1 MSLAGRMLTQVR
13 QTFNKAASSWR
24 KERFLIAE
32 RRCLSRLEL
41 GHATEMN
48 VPVRSQGRGTLLIGT
63 NNMLGYGPAPRLGN
77 GVILLQPRDRDA
89 RIVIGNHNSFSN
101 NVSLVA
107 MGEITIGNRCLIGDQ
122 VTILD
127 CDFHE
132 ISPITRMNG
141 VGPIEPVV
149 IGDNVWLGSRVMVL
163 KGVTIG
169 ENSVVAAMS
178 VVTKSI
184 PPNSIAAGN
193 PARVIR
199 SIG

>member
-1 MSLAGRMLTQVR
+1 
-13 QTFNKAASSWR
+13 
-24 KERFLIAE
+24 
-32 RRCLSRLEL
+32 
-41 GHATEMN
+41 
-48 VPVRSQGRGTLLIGT
+48 
-63 NNMLGYGPAPRLGN
+63 
-77 GVILLQPRDRDA
+77 
-89 RIVIGNHNSFSN
+89 
-101 NVSLVA
+101 
-107 MGEITIGNRCLIGDQ
+107 LIGDQ

-184 PPNSIAAGN
+184 PPNSIAVGN

>member
-1 MSLAGRMLTQVR
+1 MLTQVR

-24 KERFLIAE
+24 KERFFLAE
-32 RRCLSRLEL
+32 RRCLSRLEVGSGTVL
-41 GHATEMN
+41 N

-63 NNMLGYGPAPRLGN
+63 NNMLGYAPAPRLGN
-77 GVILLQPRDRDA
+77 GEILLQPRDRNA

-107 MGEITIGNRCLIGDQ
+107 MGEIEIGNRCLIGDQ

-132 ISPITRMNG
+132 ISPLRRLNG

-163 KGVTIG
+163 KGVSIG

-199 SIG
+199 HIT

>member
-1 MSLAGRMLTQVR
+1 MLTQVR
-13 QTFNKAASSWR
+13 QTFIKAAYSWR
-24 KERFLIAE
+24 KERFLLAE
-32 RRCLSRLEL
+32 RRCLSRLEVGSGTVL
-41 GHATEMN
+41 N

-63 NNMLGYGPAPRLGN
+63 NNMLGYEPAPRLDN
-77 GVILLQPRDRDA
+77 GEILLQPRERDS
-89 RIVIGNHNSFSN
+89 RIVIGNHNAFSN

-132 ISPITRMNG
+132 ISPLTRMNG

-184 PPNSIAAGN
+184 PPNSLAAGN
-193 PARVIR
+193 PAKVIR
-199 SIG
+199 SIL